1 MDALLRISLYKG
13 GGFRLS
19 LRPAPQG
26 VAKSSIQTT
35 EEGNSWRVK
44 MVLSKLKAL

>member
-1 MDALLRISLYKG
+1 MGALLRISLYKG

-26 VAKSSIQTT
+26 VAKVQFKQQKKVILG
-35 EEGNSWRVK
+35 E
-44 MVLSKLKAL
+44 